1 VHEGTPHNIHIALI
15 GHTGWDGQRE
25 RGSSALRGHID
36 LAVQVA
42 ANNTKTVITAKVV
55 KASDQA
61 EDTLTTFGAET
72 IVVGQDEDGA
82 PRTANIVAARSVREA
97 PKEKPTS
104 FKHVRAMDDLKRVLG
119 IHGRDV
125 QTAAGATV
133 KGVALEEWKQEMIE
147 SGTIDRDAVNK
158 RDAFSRIK
166 NAMVR
171 DMVEERSGYVWP
183 LPAAGMFADTPA
195 PPIQPFNLPPLPV

>member
-1 VHEGTPHNIHIALI
+1 
-15 GHTGWDGQRE
+15 
-25 RGSSALRGHID
+25 
-36 LAVQVA
+36 
-42 ANNTKTVITAKVV
+42 
-55 KASDQA
+55 
-61 EDTLTTFGAET
+61 
-72 IVVGQDEDGA
+72 
-82 PRTANIVAARSVREA
+82 
-97 PKEKPTS
+97 
-104 FKHVRAMDDLKRVLG
+104 
-119 IHGRDV
+119 
-125 QTAAGATV
+125 
-133 KGVALEEWKQEMIE
+133 MIE